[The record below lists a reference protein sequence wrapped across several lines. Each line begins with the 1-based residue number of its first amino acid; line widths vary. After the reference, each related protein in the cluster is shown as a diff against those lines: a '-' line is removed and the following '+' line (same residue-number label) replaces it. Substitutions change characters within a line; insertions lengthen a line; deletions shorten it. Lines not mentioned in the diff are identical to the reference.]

1 MKSNINQAT
10 DNIFDRAKQAKS
22 IIDVMREYYPSHT
35 LTQQAKNQYRTTSIF
50 YPGHNDTC
58 TVIFTDTNTF
68 HDYKSDKSGDIIDL
82 IANVTNQTL
91 IDTARSLAGD
101 SGYTSEYKNAKKSYE
116 ANIEKKYLK
125 GHENL
130 KKYSDILQYLH
141 SRRISDETIEKF
153 KIGALVNSKT
163 GEVRISIPYFNER
176 GTNIVYGTT
185 RRFSNHDSAKYLKEF
200 IPQELKDSGYTEP
213 LMYLNTINVKDK
225 NLLIIGEGVFDILSA
240 VQEGYSGLCYVG
252 GSTNSQNL
260 PVIQRFASQF
270 KKIILTFD
278 NDENKII
285 NSGQNFTLKT
295 ANHLLQYGI
304 TNFYAVRKYGE
315 SNKDLSDF
323 YSAGGELSEL
333 FSNAVNGVTFT
344 TKIFTEKRP
353 LKGDISTV
361 EKGKNKRE
369 LKEFYLQ
376 LQKSLLDDDDLMN
389 ECKGIF
395 ESKYSKNT
403 IKEFAKEKSKDD
415 VINETVDS
423 YLNDNIIQATG
434 SPKHKEFFVYD
445 KKHGIK
451 KRVNESYLYAEMKE
465 RFNIN
470 ENIYIKAT
478 DEIHSKTFIRDKADM
493 PVFNMVEAFN
503 FKSKVYDFVQKK
515 LVEHSPD
522 FNFTTYADFDFD
534 PTADCPTFKN
544 FLNVFCNGNESRLN
558 TIKDMLGYLLAPHCK
573 GQAVLCLLGSG
584 ANGKGVFETVI
595 KGIFDALKQG
605 FVTDVNPDDMS
616 NPNQLIR
623 LESSIVNFNSDC
635 SRYVSKVACANIK
648 RASGGDSINGN
659 KKFYD
664 IGSFQT
670 RAKHIYGFNEQPI
683 FYDTTLGMKRRL
695 VFVKLENNFLNNPD
709 IFLPE
714 KILSEKEGI
723 FNFMLECYY
732 SLKARNF
739 QIRRCDDQA
748 EMMKNFEVESNII
761 AQFID
766 ENVDELK
773 ATDIEKKSLY
783 DDFKEYF
790 KNSGERSKRP
800 SFRGFNAEIKKLYPD
815 VETRK
820 SHGKTFWDFERVT
833 LSSETETETVEAIEV
848 DPVEV
853 SEKEQGEI
861 FYFMTRIYVNAV
873 DNNAVEYDDKLLKAV
888 AGLKSLDKIKEVIER
903 LKNEATTEN
912 EKKFYEACLIDV
924 KNAKK
929 KIA

>member
-1 MKSNINQAT
+1 M
-10 DNIFDRAKQAKS
+10 
-22 IIDVMREYYPSHT
+22 
-35 LTQQAKNQYRTTSIF
+35 
-50 YPGHNDTC
+50 
-58 TVIFTDTNTF
+58 
-68 HDYKSDKSGDIIDL
+68 
-82 IANVTNQTL
+82 
-91 IDTARSLAGD
+91 
-101 SGYTSEYKNAKKSYE
+101 
-116 ANIEKKYLK
+116 
-125 GHENL
+125 
-130 KKYSDILQYLH
+130 
-141 SRRISDETIEKF
+141 
-153 KIGALVNSKT
+153 
-163 GEVRISIPYFNER
+163 
-176 GTNIVYGTT
+176 
-185 RRFSNHDSAKYLKEF
+185 
-200 IPQELKDSGYTEP
+200 
-213 LMYLNTINVKDK
+213 
-225 NLLIIGEGVFDILSA
+225 
-240 VQEGYSGLCYVG
+240 
-252 GSTNSQNL
+252 
-260 PVIQRFASQF
+260 
-270 KKIILTFD
+270 
-278 NDENKII
+278 
-285 NSGQNFTLKT
+285 KT